1 MNNRKFIFLM
11 RDFIQSVKASGTNFD
26 GNQALVGMYG
36 EIECRI
42 EDGTRVGL
50 PGHLILLISLSKA
63 RLDPVKALELNGNF
77 HLMLDSYIASINNA
91 GYFLVR
97 SFLIPEHTNQLHDY
111 LNETVELVRNLMK
124 EKLI

>member
-1 MNNRKFIFLM
+1 M
-11 RDFIQSVKASGTNFD
+11 RDFIQSVKASGINFD

-42 EDGTRVGL
+42 EDGTHAGL
-50 PGHLILLISLSKA
+50 PGHLILLVSLSKA
-63 RLDPVKALELNGNF
+63 SLEPVKALELNGNF
-77 HLMLDSYIASINNA
+77 HLMLDSYIALINNT